1 MLKKKKSGRNFME
14 NRAKIQKGRG
24 KRGKKEKLL
33 NQSRTCNEQI
43 IGVLKNK
50 DRENVRRK

>member
-1 MLKKKKSGRNFME
+1 ME